1 MLSIVNAFGNLNPN
15 HNKISLHMPHGD
27 YNFTKHKITSIDK
40 DVEKIGILVHCWW
53 EYKNGAVSMKNSIAV
68 PQKVKYRITI

>member
-1 MLSIVNAFGNLNPN
+1 
-15 HNKISLHMPHGD
+15 MPHGD
-27 YNFTKHKITSIDK
+27 YNFTKQKIISIDK